1 MLVSLLA
8 ISSCCEDYIGR
19 CDRRGHMTK
28 DNHPSLILFVC
39 VFLNMGFS
47 VSLSFS
53 DFVCLVDVDIETLNS
68 VHLILKPQT
77 LACRLS

>member
-1 MLVSLLA
+1 
-8 ISSCCEDYIGR
+8 
-19 CDRRGHMTK
+19 
-28 DNHPSLILFVC
+28 
-39 VFLNMGFS
+39 MGFR

-77 LACRLS
+77 LACRLSQVFYNRISQIWPGERENLNQMVTVSW

>member
-39 VFLNMGFS
+39 VFLNMGFR

-77 LACRLS
+77 LTCRLS

>member
-1 MLVSLLA
+1 
-8 ISSCCEDYIGR
+8 
-19 CDRRGHMTK
+19 MTK
-28 DNHPSLILFVC
+28 DNHLSLILFVC
-39 VFLNMGFS
+39 VFLNTGFR

-77 LACRLS
+77 LICRSS